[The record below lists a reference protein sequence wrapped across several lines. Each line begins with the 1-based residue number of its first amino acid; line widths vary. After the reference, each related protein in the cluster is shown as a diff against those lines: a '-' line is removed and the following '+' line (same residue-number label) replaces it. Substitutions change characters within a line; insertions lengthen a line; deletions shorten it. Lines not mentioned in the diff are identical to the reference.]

1 MNRLKKLRLEKNES
15 LESISKI
22 LNVTLQTISNY
33 ENGKREMTPNTI
45 IKLAEYFNVST
56 DYLLGKSDIR
66 NPEELKNT
74 KFANNGGLDT
84 SGLDKEDL
92 LELQQQIDFIKWKK
106 QKEDK
111 KNEDKKKRNYFNYSI
126 SYFNF
131 T

>member
-15 LESISKI
+15 LESIAKI

-33 ENGKREMTPNTI
+33 ENEKREMTPNTI
-45 IKLAEYFNVST
+45 LKLAEYFNVST

-92 LELQQQIDFIKWKK
+92 LELQKQIDFIKWKK
-106 QKEDK
+106 QKGDI
-111 KNEDKKKRNYFNYSI
+111 KNEDK
-126 SYFNF
+126 
-131 T
+131 

>member
-15 LESISKI
+15 LESIAKI

-45 IKLAEYFNVST
+45 IKLAEYFNVTT

-66 NPEELKNT
+66 NPEELKKT

-106 QKEDK
+106 QKGDK
-111 KNEDKKKRNYFNYSI
+111 KNEDK
-126 SYFNF
+126 
-131 T
+131 